1 MLTLSCKLFQRIQLG
16 GIFIITP
23 VYMED
28 GTVQLEILACDGGEL
43 TRVEPPLPKLDNVW
57 LQQAG
62 KQKQKRNRK
71 NKEKQQQG

>member
-16 GIFIITP
+16 GIFTITP

-57 LQQAG
+57 LQQAD
-62 KQKQKRNRK
+62 KQKRNKK
-71 NKEKQQQG
+71 NKEKQQKD